1 MEEAK
6 IESND
11 QNEIKISVIS
21 KTIKTSN
28 KNHAKVIN
36 KYKLIQLN

>member
-11 QNEIKISVIS
+11 QNENLSVIS

-36 KYKLIQLN
+36 KYK